1 MVESG
6 LRFKQAG
13 IRRKFSINPLEES
26 LHRFLEENC
35 VNYVLEQTNIR
46 KTLVL
51 AAKVFRQKN
60 IHGLVVGLQMVL
72 PKFCKTPPI

>member
-13 IRRKFSINPLEES
+13 IRRKFPINPLEES

-46 KTLVL
+46 KTVIRIL
-51 AAKVFRQKN
+51 
-60 IHGLVVGLQMVL
+60 
-72 PKFCKTPPI
+72 